1 MSDSIIRCENLSK
14 TYVLGGEEVHALA
27 DVSIGLNRGDYAAVM
42 GPSGSGKSTFMNIVG
57 CLDTPDSGQL
67 WIDNE
72 EVSELSKND
81 LAGVRN
87 KQIGF
92 VFQQFNLLGRTSAM
106 DNVAL
111 PLLYG
116 GVTRHERRD
125 RAQEALMRVGLKD
138 RMDHHP
144 TQLSGGQQQRVAIA
158 RALVNEP
165 AILLADEPTGALD
178 QHTGEE
184 IMEIFDE
191 LNDAGLTI
199 LLVTHEYNIAT
210 HAQQMIRFLDG
221 EITGVENLEEI
232 KAA

>member
-1 MSDSIIRCENLSK
+1 
-14 TYVLGGEEVHALA
+14 
-27 DVSIGLNRGDYAAVM
+27 
-42 GPSGSGKSTFMNIVG
+42 
-57 CLDTPDSGQL
+57 
-67 WIDNE
+67 
-72 EVSELSKND
+72 
-81 LAGVRN
+81 
-87 KQIGF
+87 
-92 VFQQFNLLGRTSAM
+92 
-106 DNVAL
+106 
-111 PLLYG
+111 
-116 GVTRHERRD
+116 
-125 RAQEALMRVGLKD
+125 MRVGLKD